1 MDESRADR
9 ALARLDA
16 ALERIATA
24 RCNVDH
30 RPSDPASSAQI
41 MKLVNRHEA
50 LREEVADALGELDAV
65 IASLEGSD
73 PA

>member
-16 ALERIATA
+16 ALERIAAA
-24 RCNVDH
+24 RGNVEQ
-30 RPSDPASSAQI
+30 RSADPASSAQI